1 MKILV
6 PIALALA
13 ASLACLAPAAA
24 QTADAAAA
32 RPPSVTVNASA
43 TATLPNDRMYAWLR
57 AEKEDASAA
66 SAAADVNARMA
77 RVLAELKK
85 QPAIDVTSTGY
96 STGPVVDK
104 DKAKRWRVSQAIR
117 LDSGDFA
124 VLAEAVGRL
133 QGEGLLL
140 GGLGYGLSD
149 AARKRAE
156 TSLSRDAIKAWQQR
170 AEVAAE
176 ALGFGAWRVGS
187 VHVQTNDGA
196 RPYMMAM
203 RSEMKAMG
211 VAAAPAPVAADAGTT
226 DVTVS
231 VSGDAVLSSPR

>member
-1 MKILV
+1 
-6 PIALALA
+6 
-13 ASLACLAPAAA
+13 
-24 QTADAAAA
+24 
-32 RPPSVTVNASA
+32 
-43 TATLPNDRMYAWLR
+43 
-57 AEKEDASAA
+57 
-66 SAAADVNARMA
+66 MA
-77 RVLAELKK
+77 RVLAELKRL
-85 QPAIDVTSTGY
+85 PAINVASTGY
-96 STGPVVDK
+96 STDPIVDK
-104 DKAKRWRVSQAIR
+104 DKPRRWRVSQSIR
-117 LDSGDFA
+117 LDSDDFA
-124 VLAEAVGRL
+124 VLAEAVGKL

-149 AARKRAE
+149 GARKRAE
-156 TSLSRDAIKAWQQR
+156 ETLSRDAIKAWQQR
-170 AEVAAE
+170 AQVAAE

-203 RSEMKAMG
+203 RSEMKAVG